1 MNTEEELEGIVGFL
15 NEKIFRYPQRL
26 RLEIKNRPDLGGVLA
41 FMVLSEEPVVV
52 PVPPITICWCGGE
65 DVRSACEIMLRKFSA
80 GSDLLR
86 KYLPFTAGSLEELKL
101 KATAYYG

>member
-1 MNTEEELEGIVGFL
+1 
-15 NEKIFRYPQRL
+15 
-26 RLEIKNRPDLGGVLA
+26 
-41 FMVLSEEPVVV
+41 
-52 PVPPITICWCGGE
+52 
-65 DVRSACEIMLRKFSA
+65 MLKKFSA